1 MTKPLP
7 QSSKPLIVRTDFSD
21 ANAWQRLRDAIQ
33 SRTDEGF
40 AADVEVVDRSEYDGL
55 TSEQL
60 LSLLPETA
68 APVLFVADAATLSG
82 EGGPVLAIGVTEERG
97 RMFRVIASELWLVEN
112 NLSLANMEFAEFL
125 QAAQDGI
132 FRGWAS

>member
-7 QSSKPLIVRTDFSD
+7 QSGKPLIVRTDFSD
-21 ANAWQRLRDAIQ
+21 ANAWQRLREAIQ
-33 SRTDEGF
+33 SRTEEGF
-40 AADVEVVDRSEYDGL
+40 AADVEIVDRSEYDGL

-60 LSLLPETA
+60 LSLLPETSV
-68 APVLFVADAATLSG
+68 PVLFVADGAALSG
-82 EGGPVLAIGVTEERG
+82 EGKPVLAIGVTEERG
-97 RMFRVIASELWLVEN
+97 RMFRVIASELWVVEN

-125 QAAQDGI
+125 QAAQDGV